1 MVLGSAIQ
9 TGDVVSRA
17 RAMDKLHRTEALQ
30 LLEEHLTVK
39 PTDSD
44 AITLH
49 GTLLSWEGR
58 YVEARSDLTKVLAA
72 HPGHHDA
79 LRALINAEMWSDHP
93 AEAERL
99 AREALALELGDPD
112 LILVRVRALTAM
124 KRLREAGDLA
134 ATAVRMDPT
143 NRRAADLGEDVA
155 DSLRQWK
162 MSLGHSSQWFSDG
175 RTPWNEDQMSLSR
188 QTRTGSVIARFSNAS
203 RFGEQSRQGEID
215 YYPHL
220 RRGTYAYLNFGYSPD
235 AGLYPRYRA
244 AGDIYQSLGHGLE
257 VTAGYR
263 RLSFGSGIN
272 IYTAAVTRYQGSW
285 MFTGRTYLTPDSVG
299 TSHSM
304 HFSVRRY
311 FGERLSYWSAG
322 GGWGSSP
329 TGIATLTDIG
339 ILNSSSVGTGFSHQF
354 TRRASFSLQGGIS
367 SQDRARSSGLY
378 DVELS
383 AGLSYRF

>member
-79 LRALINAEMWSDHP
+79 LRALINVEMWSDHP

-99 AREALALELGDPD
+99 AREALALEPGDPD

-134 ATAVRMDPT
+134 AAAVRVDPT

-203 RFGEQSRQGEID
+203 RRCVGWCKFAAIVCARCCWVPNASRWYELFSRFESG
-215 YYPHL
+215 
-220 RRGTYAYLNFGYSPD
+220 
-235 AGLYPRYRA
+235 
-244 AGDIYQSLGHGLE
+244 
-257 VTAGYR
+257 
-263 RLSFGSGIN
+263 GSRWCGGWCKFAPI
-272 IYTAAVTRYQGSW
+272 V
-285 MFTGRTYLTPDSVG
+285 
-299 TSHSM
+299 
-304 HFSVRRY
+304 
-311 FGERLSYWSAG
+311 SAG
-322 GGWGSSP
+322 CCWIP
-329 TGIATLTDIG
+329 
-339 ILNSSSVGTGFSHQF
+339 N
-354 TRRASFSLQGGIS
+354 AS
-367 SQDRARSSGLY
+367 RRSSRCG
-378 DVELS
+378 
-383 AGLSYRF
+383 GH